1 VVSTRAEP
9 VCLVACPSCHAQ
21 FDTAG
26 VRGESFLCHCGARV
40 ANARPKAIDAP
51 IKRCSACG
59 AQVQAGAEKCT
70 YCGSI
75 LAGAVGRL
83 VCPECFARNPGGAR
97 FCGSCGVAFR
107 PQPVVAAG
115 EPVSC
120 PVCAVH
126 LTPRSLAGLAIQECP
141 TCRGLWVPTANFDAL
156 VEHAREHRAP
166 EPTAG
171 IRTTPL
177 ARPEP
182 SRTVAYRKCPVCT
195 QMMNRK
201 NFARISGVIVDW
213 CRPHGTW
220 LDASELEQIA
230 TFVGHGG
237 MERAARQEQDDERVA
252 ASMRVIERIPQGPP
266 AMADEHASHTIF
278 DLLIH
283 MLS

>member
-1 VVSTRAEP
+1 MVSTHAEP

-40 ANARPKAIDAP
+40 ANVQPKAVDAP
-51 IKRCSACG
+51 VKRCSACG
-59 AQVQAGAEKCT
+59 ANVEAGAEKCN
-70 YCGSI
+70 YCASVLSGQ
-75 LAGAVGRL
+75 VGRL
-83 VCPECFARNPGGAR
+83 VCPECFARNPGSAR
-97 FCGSCGVAFR
+97 FCTSCGVAFR

-115 EPVSC
+115 EPVPC
-120 PVCAVH
+120 PVCAVQ

-156 VEHAREHRAP
+156 VEHARTHPTLA
-166 EPTAG
+166 PTAG
-171 IRTTPL
+171 LHATPI

-182 SRTVAYRKCPVCT
+182 SRTVTYRKCPVCS

-201 NFARISGVIVDW
+201 NFARISGVIVDS

-230 TFVGHGG
+230 AFVAHGG
-237 MERAARQEQDDERVA
+237 MQRAVLQEKEDERVV

-266 AMADEHASHTIF
+266 ASPDQYGTDTIF